1 MELPLTD
8 RLEQAAQIWRFEQQR
23 QAFRER
29 VKQRGQELQAWA
41 GDLPAVLLV
50 ERDPVD
56 FLAGFLVASSLGC
69 PIFLGNPDWGLTEWQ
84 QIGALV
90 RPNLV
95 WGSAPLTEQPS
106 APVFSTSPKG
116 WIMIPTGGSSG
127 KVQFAI
133 HTWETLTAS
142 AQGFQAYFG
151 CHPVNCFCVLPLY
164 HVSGLMQFVRSL
176 HSGGKLIAAPWK
188 AVAAGQ
194 WCNLNPGGYFLSLV
208 PTQLQELLENPQTR
222 TWLSR
227 FQTVL
232 LGGAPAW
239 PDLLERARLAQIPLA
254 PTYGMTETAS
264 QVATLKPEAF
274 LRGQGGCGPALPH
287 ALITIQDAN
296 GTVLPAQQVG
306 TVVIQAKS
314 LALGYYPD
322 RWFSSRHLKTE
333 DLGFWNSEEGLQ
345 IVGRR
350 SQMILTGGE
359 KVLPTEVEAA
369 ILATNQVMDICVIGL
384 PDPHWGQ
391 AVTAVYVPKE
401 ERVSAATLKPFLSG
415 QLSRFKHPK
424 HWIAVARLPRS
435 PQGKINREQV
445 QQLARAWCHP
455 LHSTDAATLPSQ
467 TAGLGGSGS
476 EG

>member
-1 MELPLTD
+1 MALPLTD
-8 RLEQAAQIWRFEQQR
+8 RLEQAAHIWRFEQQR

-29 VKQRGQELQAWA
+29 VEQRRQDLQAWV
-41 GDLPAVLLV
+41 GDLPTVLLV
-50 ERDPVD
+50 EQDPVD
-56 FLAGFLVASSLGC
+56 FLAGLMAASSWGC
-69 PIFLGNPDWGLTEWQ
+69 PIFLGNPGWGSTEWQ
-84 QIGALV
+84 QVGAV
-90 RPNLV
+90 VQPNLV
-95 WGSAPLTEQPS
+95 WGAAPLRGQS
-106 APVFSTSPKG
+106 RAPVSSTCQRG

-151 CHPVNCFCVLPLY
+151 LQPVNCFCILPLY

-176 HSGGKLIAAPWK
+176 HSNGQLIVAPWK

-194 WCNLNPGGYFLSLV
+194 WCDVDPTLYFLSLV

-222 TWLSR
+222 AWLSR

-239 PDLLERARLAQIPLA
+239 PDLLEQARLAQVPLA

-264 QVATLKPEAF
+264 QVATLRPEAF
-274 LRGQGGCGPALPH
+274 LNGQGDCGSALPH
-287 ALITIQDAN
+287 AAITIQDAN
-296 GTVLPAQQVG
+296 GTVLPGQQIG
-306 TVVIQAKS
+306 AVVIEASS

-322 RWFSSRHLKTE
+322 RWFNGSLKTE
-333 DLGFWNSEEGLQ
+333 DLGFWNAEGGLQ

-359 KVLPTEVEAA
+359 KVLPAEVEAA
-369 ILATNQVMDICVIGL
+369 ILATNQVIDICVIGL
-384 PDPHWGQ
+384 PDPRWGQ
-391 AVTAVYVPKE
+391 AVTAVYVPRE

-445 QQLARAWCHP
+445 QQLAKAWCHP
-455 LHSTDAATLPSQ
+455 LRSTDAATQPFGV
-467 TAGLGGSGS
+467 AGLGES
-476 EG
+476 EFEG